1 MLPVLFATCA
11 AVGALALVVIAAAA
25 VLVAVKVR
33 LACDRVM
40 SSAARISGAVSAAR
54 ELADRIAGR
63 ETEPGAVGQSPRWA
77 DLISGRTTPRRR

>member
-11 AVGALALVVIAAAA
+11 LVGALALVVLAVAAA
-25 VLVAVKVR
+25 LVAVKVR
-33 LACDRVM
+33 SACDRVV

-63 ETEPGAVGQSPRWA
+63 DTEPGAVEQSPRWA
-77 DLISGRTTPRRR
+77 DLINTSFRRRR